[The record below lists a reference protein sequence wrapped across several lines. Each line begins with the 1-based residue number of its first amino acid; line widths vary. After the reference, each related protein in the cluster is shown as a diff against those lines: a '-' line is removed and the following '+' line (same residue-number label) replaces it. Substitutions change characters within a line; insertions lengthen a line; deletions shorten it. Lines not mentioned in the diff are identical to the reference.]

1 MDRSP
6 QNNLY
11 AGLLIYRLQRNVEYL
26 LLNDSFTNKK
36 HWFCPKGQVIGQ
48 EDEVKC
54 ALREAFETT
63 GLSPKDLRIEEGFTI
78 GLTYLSGTRPKKVVY
93 RLAQILD
100 NHARVLPN
108 ADGVHI
114 QWCNLTTA
122 SEKVIFKSM
131 QEVFKHAQHFIES
144 KKQRYQSRRHDH
156 DHHQRIDSR
165 LNNNAGSQRNILQSR
180 GLLSPQRRSLHQHQT
195 TATTTMSAAESTT
208 SANINGGNQ
217 ATHATE
223 NPWYKTRLCERF
235 ETEGSC
241 SYGSKCT
248 FAHGVAELRER
259 TGNEEDP
266 VTKSGATTN
275 DKNPL
280 YKTKLCERFMKDN
293 FCQYGPKCHF
303 AHGHDELKERPTS
316 NNNGS
321 RRTEDSTSRPSQHQQ
336 QQKHYQYQQQQ
347 QLGHTETSAAGGIR
361 RARHSSPA
369 GASFSLEELKPVIS
383 QKEDKH
389 PRPRTL
395 SVEQKPATPLQD
407 LMNGRISQTNKSW
420 MKIVHLSKEEQA
432 RITPPSSNSPSST
445 PVKSAQ
451 EEALID
457 DLKKLFTQQEM
468 DQQDKQSSDVKE
480 VTKLEM
486 RNDLSKRQL
495 LYILLASLLQDNPSG
510 VGYTLKSRISLF
522 KTFVKTTTDQRTL
535 LKAWEKFVTQRAP
548 HMISKTAIALS
559 TWYDCDLVDEEVY
572 LGWYEILP
580 EGSELKN
587 KSTKF
592 IEWLSTADEEDNS

>member
-1 MDRSP
+1 MDYTRTC
-6 QNNLY
+6 
-11 AGLLIYRLQRNVEYL
+11 INVI
-26 LLNDSFTNKK
+26 F
-36 HWFCPKGQVIGQ
+36 V
-48 EDEVKC
+48 
-54 ALREAFETT
+54 
-63 GLSPKDLRIEEGFTI
+63 
-78 GLTYLSGTRPKKVVY
+78 RPKKVVY

-131 QEVFKHAQHFIES
+131 QEVFKHAQHFIEN

-156 DHHQRIDSR
+156 DHQRIDSR

-195 TATTTMSAAESTT
+195 TATTTTMSAAESTT
-208 SANINGGNQ
+208 PANINGGNQ

-266 VTKSGATTN
+266 VTKSGTTTN

-303 AHGHDELKERPTS
+303 GTYVFIHCMQLINSALFHIAHGHDELKERPTS
-316 NNNGS
+316 NINGS

-336 QQKHYQYQQQQ
+336 QQKHYQHQQQQQ

-369 GASFSLEELKPVIS
+369 GASFSLEELKPV
-383 QKEDKH
+383 KEDKH

-407 LMNGRISQTNKSW
+407 LMNGRISV
-420 MKIVHLSKEEQA
+420 MKRRGIGVVIW
-432 RITPPSSNSPSST
+432 ITRHANL
-445 PVKSAQ
+445 AINI
-451 EEALID
+451 AN
-457 DLKKLFTQQEM
+457 QQVM
-468 DQQDKQSSDVKE
+468 DEDCAFIK
-480 VTKLEM
+480 
-486 RNDLSKRQL
+486 
-495 LYILLASLLQDNPSG
+495 G
-510 VGYTLKSRISLF
+510 
-522 KTFVKTTTDQRTL
+522 RT
-535 LKAWEKFVTQRAP
+535 
-548 HMISKTAIALS
+548 
-559 TWYDCDLVDEEVY
+559 
-572 LGWYEILP
+572 G
-580 EGSELKN
+580 
-587 KSTKF
+587 
-592 IEWLSTADEEDNS
+592 